1 MVTMIR
7 YFFRHQWE
15 AIKSLKRNFWMTL
28 ASVSTVAITLTLFGI
43 FAAVLLNTE
52 RLATG
57 VEKNI
62 QINVYLDVNSTDN
75 VQTVKNEAGEDV
87 ANENYQVV
95 KKAIEKLSHVSSV
108 TYSSKDEQLAKLKET
123 YGDDW
128 KLFDGDSNPLQDVYI
143 VEADQPSHVKSL
155 AKAIRKVAGVESV
168 NYGGSDSDNLFKV
181 ARIIRTWGLV
191 GTGLLIFVAIF
202 LISNTIRITIM
213 SRRRDIEIMRLVG
226 AKNSYIRGPFF
237 YEGAWVGFLGAI
249 APAAIVYFLYNF
261 AYDEF
266 NLQLQVQGLSLY
278 PSGYFVPAIV
288 GSLFIIGIII
298 GAIGSVL
305 SMRRYLKF

>member
-1 MVTMIR
+1 
-7 YFFRHQWE
+7 
-15 AIKSLKRNFWMTL
+15 
-28 ASVSTVAITLTLFGI
+28 
-43 FAAVLLNTE
+43 
-52 RLATG
+52 
-57 VEKNI
+57 
-62 QINVYLDVNSTDN
+62 
-75 VQTVKNEAGEDV
+75 
-87 ANENYQVV
+87 
-95 KKAIEKLSHVSSV
+95 
-108 TYSSKDEQLAKLKET
+108 
-123 YGDDW
+123 
-128 KLFDGDSNPLQDVYI
+128 
-143 VEADQPSHVKSL
+143 
-155 AKAIRKVAGVESV
+155 
-168 NYGGSDSDNLFKV
+168 
-181 ARIIRTWGLV
+181 
-191 GTGLLIFVAIF
+191 
-202 LISNTIRITIM
+202 M